1 MLKNA
6 DHDYFLNFKTTLR
19 KIFLVTGETGTRNL
33 HVRVCGSK
41 TDMCCSVIF
50 SALSA
55 IICIFVVFLHYNNE
69 LMSNVVAANINYS
82 K

>member
-19 KIFLVTGETGTRNL
+19 KIFLVTGETGTINL
-33 HVRVCGSK
+33 HVRVCRSK
-41 TDMCCSVIF
+41 TDMCRSVIF
-50 SALSA
+50 SALST
-55 IICIFVVFLHYNNE
+55 IICIFMVFLHYNNE